1 MRLGDKMKT
10 VFVSGIHGVGKNYL
24 CDHIVDALGIPH
36 YGASA
41 LIKEFNASLVA
52 TDKSV
57 RDVSVNQDA
66 LVCQYKQLPDAPVI
80 IMDGHT
86 CLLKNGIEIERIPLS
101 TFEQLDIC
109 SIILVSASV
118 DIVVERMEKRDGV
131 AHNEVLIR
139 QMLDVEQ
146 QYSKEIAKH
155 LHVQMLEVESTKK
168 GIQQSIDLIKRF

>member
-1 MRLGDKMKT
+1 LGDNMKT

-24 CDHIVDALGIPH
+24 CDHIVGVLGIPH

-41 LIKEFNASLVA
+41 LIREFNASLVV

-57 RDVSVNQDA
+57 KDVSVNQDA
-66 LVCQYKQLPDAPVI
+66 LVYQYKQLPAAPI
-80 IMDGHT
+80 ILMDGHT

-109 SIILVSASV
+109 SIILVSAPIGTV
-118 DIVVERMEKRDGV
+118 IERMKNRDGV

-146 QYSKEIAKH
+146 QYSNEIAKH
-155 LHVQMLEVESTKK
+155 LHVQMLEVESTEK

>member
-1 MRLGDKMKT
+1 MGDNMKT

-24 CDHIVDALGIPH
+24 CDHIVETLGIPH

-41 LIKEFNASLVA
+41 LIKEFNVSLVA
-52 TDKSV
+52 TNKSV

-66 LVCQYKQLPDAPVI
+66 LVCQYKLLPDAPVI

-86 CLLKNGIEIERIPLS
+86 CLLKNGIVIERIPLS

-109 SIILVSASV
+109 SIILVSAPIGTV
-118 DIVVERMEKRDGV
+118 IERMKNRDGV

-146 QYSKEIAKH
+146 QYSNEIAKH
-155 LHVQMLEVESTKK
+155 LHVQMLEVESTEK